1 MTLEEAAIFFKTGKL
16 WGIFFVCQKL
26 KDPFFLNI
34 TSYVML
40 CYVML
45 IDN

>member
-1 MTLEEAAIFFKTGKL
+1 M
-16 WGIFFVCQKL
+16 GIFFCQKL

-45 IDN
+45 CYVN